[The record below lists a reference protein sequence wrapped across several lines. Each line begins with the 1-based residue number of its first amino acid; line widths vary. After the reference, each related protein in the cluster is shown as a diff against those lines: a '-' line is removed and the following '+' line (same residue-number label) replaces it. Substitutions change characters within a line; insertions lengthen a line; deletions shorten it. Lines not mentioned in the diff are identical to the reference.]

1 MTGPELID
9 PVVERRPSDPLLEA
23 NELTIR
29 FGPVVANDKVN
40 LQVFPSEIHCILGE
54 NGAGKSTLM
63 KMLYGVYKPDSG
75 WVEIDGKP
83 ARLSSP
89 IDARR
94 AGLGM
99 VFQDFRLVPALT
111 VLENVAL
118 GWSSRGPRFPRRQV
132 AERLDQ
138 VAAALGLEVD
148 VETPVR
154 QLPIAAAPAGRD
166 RQGARRRRT
175 DPDPR

>member
-1 MTGPELID
+1 M
-9 PVVERRPSDPLLEA
+9 
-23 NELTIR
+23 
-29 FGPVVANDKVN
+29 VANDKVN

-63 KMLYGVYKPDSG
+63 KMLYGVTSPTAAGST
-75 WVEIDGKP
+75 IDGNP

-94 AGLGM
+94 PALGM

-118 GWSSRGPRFPRRQV
+118 AGHR
-132 AERLDQ
+132 
-138 VAAALGLEVD
+138 
-148 VETPVR
+148 
-154 QLPIAAAPAGRD
+154 AGRD
-166 RQGARRRRT
+166 FRAARLPSGSIRSPPRSGSRSTSKHRSASSLSRSASRSRSPRRSS
-175 DPDPR
+175 PAHGS